1 MQRNRDKLG
10 LLEPSRD
17 TQENSLPLEDRD
29 TLLQA
34 KDQTIAELKEQVAFL
49 RRQLERKD
57 DILLRM
63 AEGSSGGPLPA
74 PVSEAPDG
82 PRVLMSGEGGDSD
95 QARDARGGQEKPDR
109 PVLPDGYR
117 VVAISSDAWVLM
129 APRGLRVAVY
139 RGELDLYRAA
149 LDARHHHRR
158 GES

>member
-10 LLEPSRD
+10 LLEPDRD
-17 TQENSLPLEDRD
+17 TQENSLTLEDRD
-29 TLLQA
+29 TLLEA
-34 KDQTIAELKEQVAFL
+34 KDQTIAELKEQIAFL

-63 AEGSSGGPLPA
+63 AEGGGGLLPA
-74 PVSEAPDG
+74 PASEDPED
-82 PRVLMSGEGGDSD
+82 PRGHTSGGRRDSN
-95 QARDARGGQEKPDR
+95 QARDARGGQEGPDR

-129 APRGLRVAVY
+129 APRGLRVAIY
-139 RGELDLYRAA
+139 RGTLDLYRAA